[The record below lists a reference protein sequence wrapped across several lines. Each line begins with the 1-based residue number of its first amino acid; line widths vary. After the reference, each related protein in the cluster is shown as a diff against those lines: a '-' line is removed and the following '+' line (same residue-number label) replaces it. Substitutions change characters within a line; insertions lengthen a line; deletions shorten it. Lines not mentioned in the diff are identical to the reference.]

1 MGSGAALNATQMR
14 VAALIQKSSVTAME
28 EPHDRK
34 HLLICLLTPRSP
46 AYDVGKN
53 QKIRARKN
61 LAHFFRQDGLLDRM
75 LETVLLLLIAS
86 RALKLNIYQTIDKA
100 EP

>member
-1 MGSGAALNATQMR
+1 MGSDAALNATQMR

-34 HLLICLLTPRSP
+34 HLLICLLTLRSP

-61 LAHFFRQDGLLDRM
+61 LAHFFRQDG
-75 LETVLLLLIAS
+75 AS
-86 RALKLNIYQTIDKA
+86 RKDARDGLAAADS
-100 EP
+100 EPCFEAQYLPNDR